1 MLYKIEFKPQSLK
14 EGKKIS
20 KKEQEALDD
29 YEDFK
34 DLRQAKKAE
43 KNAPTVSLEE
53 AKKELGL

>member
-1 MLYKIEFKPQSLK
+1 ME
-14 EGKKIS
+14 KKIP
-20 KKEQEALDD
+20 KKEQEALND

-53 AKKELGL
+53 AKKELDF